1 MGSLGSIHTHD
12 FQSHPHSGGA
22 GGASSGLLPPVV
34 GDKGP
39 GLAAGKKALSGGKG
53 KAPGEKGKGSGNQ
66 ENSLTGV
73 LDTVTRRLNEQAHD
87 ELLGG
92 RLAIKK
98 RGRAGRIITGSS
110 EEGKELI
117 KEMAAAILHNLSLK
131 RAVLGPGIL
140 TCLLSLTKGTPLHHL
155 CTPHQSILSLIHPI
169 THGIKNVCCR
179 WPKVSRSSCDTY
191 PQP

>member
-140 TCLLSLTKGTPLHHL
+140 TCLLSLAKGTKTIV
-155 CTPHQSILSLIHPI
+155 CYITPA
-169 THGIKNVCCR
+169 
-179 WPKVSRSSCDTY
+179 
-191 PQP
+191 